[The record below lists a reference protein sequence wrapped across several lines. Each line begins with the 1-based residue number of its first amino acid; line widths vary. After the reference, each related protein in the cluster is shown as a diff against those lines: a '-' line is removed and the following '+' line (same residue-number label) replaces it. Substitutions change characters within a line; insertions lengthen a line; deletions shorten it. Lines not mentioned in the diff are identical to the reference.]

1 MAIYKRPGVYV
12 NELALATGPI
22 ADTGTANAAAA
33 VVAAF
38 PQGPSTITKVS
49 SWYDFKKI
57 FGDYNPL
64 YPSTYAVG
72 QFFKNG
78 GTDLYVRRILHT
90 VGSGID
96 GDLLATSAKIAVPA
110 TTGTN
115 VTAFTLTA
123 KSLGED
129 GNKLRARLLPTNG
142 IDGAY
147 DLAIY
152 QESGVSPNLKET
164 LVESFTGLIFNDGSN
179 GAGWAALQS
188 DFAPTVLQYQS
199 QYVYI
204 KSNEIDPTKI
214 PTATSGSLG
223 DTTYFYAL
231 AGAVGLKPMNSADFT
246 GGTYDSQSTTIT
258 RNTAIIDEFKVINQP
273 LVFFLPDVILRV
285 GNGSWTTGSGVTS
298 VVAVYD
304 AYVTFAAANG
314 HFVVVETGATG
325 ADAVTT
331 AITRAG
337 DLATSTSAAAY
348 FPNIYVRDPYGNSG
362 ASIRLVGPSGSVT
375 GLMLATDRATGP
387 FKTPAG
393 VEAKLADAIALEHA
407 FNDDELDQLNVGVTS
422 AGTSKVPV
430 NAIRQLPGVGIS
442 VMGGRTLTQSSSSDR
457 YIAIR
462 RSLNYVE
469 KRLKDLAQFAI
480 FETNDEVLWAR
491 MKTIL
496 GNFLNEY
503 RNQGGLRGETPDQ
516 AFFVKCDFE
525 NNTAAS
531 IAAGEVHVEVGV
543 ALEYPAE
550 FVIINLSQ
558 KTAV

>member
-12 NELALATGPI
+12 NELALATGPVS
-22 ADTGTANAAAA
+22 DTGTANAAAA

-49 SWYDFKKI
+49 SWYDFKKV

-90 VGSGID
+90 VGSNVSP
-96 GDLLATSAKIAVPA
+96 DLLATNAKVAIPA
-110 TTGTN
+110 TTSGT
-115 VTAFTLTA
+115 ALTLTA

-129 GNKLRARLLPTNG
+129 GNKLRVRLLPTTG
-142 IDGAY
+142 IDGAF
-147 DLAIY
+147 DLAVY
-152 QESGVSPNLKET
+152 QESGATPNLKET

-188 DFAPTVLQYQS
+188 DYAPTVLQYQS

-204 KSNEIDPTKI
+204 KSDEIDATKT
-214 PTATSGSLG
+214 PTATTGALG
-223 DTTYFYAL
+223 DSTYFYSL

-246 GGTYDSQSTTIT
+246 GGTWTEGAAV

-273 LVFFLPDVILRV
+273 LVFFFPDVILRV
-285 GNGSWTTGSGVTS
+285 GGGSWTTGTGATS
-298 VVAVYD
+298 VVAVYN
-304 AYVTFAAANG
+304 AYVNFAEANG
-314 HFVVVETGATG
+314 HFVIAETGAVG
-325 ADAVTT
+325 DDSVNT

-337 DLATSTSAAAY
+337 DLESSTSAAAY
-348 FPNIYVRDPYGNSG
+348 YPNLYIRDPYGNSG
-362 ASIRLVGPSGSVT
+362 SSIRLVGPSGSVA

-407 FNDDELDQLNVGVTS
+407 FKDEELDALNVGITTG
-422 AGTSKVPV
+422 GTTKVPV

-462 RSLNYVE
+462 RSLNYVN

-480 FETNDEVLWAR
+480 FETNDEILWAR

-503 RNQGGLRGETPDQ
+503 RNQGGLRGETSEQ
-516 AFFVKCDFE
+516 AFFVKCDTE

>member
-22 ADTGTANAAAA
+22 ADSGTANAAAA

-49 SWYDFKKI
+49 SWYDFKKV

-78 GTDLYVRRILHT
+78 GTEIYVRRILHT
-90 VGSGID
+90 VGANTG
-96 GDLLATSAKIAVPA
+96 GDLTATNASVAVVDSEDA
-110 TTGTN
+110 AA
-115 VTAFTLTA
+115 VTFTA

-129 GNKLRARLLPTNG
+129 GNALRVRLLANAG
-142 IDGAY
+142 IPGTF
-147 DLAIY
+147 DLAVY
-152 QESGVSPNLKET
+152 QEVGTGSNAKDILI
-164 LVESFTGLIFNDGSN
+164 ESFTGLVFSDGSN

-188 DFAPTVLQYQS
+188 DYAPTVLQYQS
-199 QYVYI
+199 QLLKIVT
-204 KSNEIDPTKI
+204 IDPTKT
-214 PTATSGSLG
+214 PVATSGTPS
-223 DTTYFYAL
+223 DETYFYAL
-231 AGAVGLKPMNSADFT
+231 SGAVGLKPMNGADFT
-246 GGTYDSQSTTIT
+246 GGTWTEGAAVRS
-258 RNTAIIDEFKVINQP
+258 TAIIDEFKVISQP
-273 LVFFLPDVILRV
+273 LVFFLPDVLLRV
-285 GNGSWTTGSGVTS
+285 GGGAWNTGTGATS
-298 VVAVYD
+298 VTAVYD
-304 AYVTFAAANG
+304 AYILFASTNG
-314 HFVVVETGATG
+314 HFVIVETGATG
-325 ADAVTT
+325 ADSVTT

-337 DLATSTSAAAY
+337 DLSTSTSAAAY
-348 FPNIYVRDPYGNSG
+348 YPNLYIRDPYGNSG
-362 ASIRLVGPSGSVT
+362 SSIRLVGPSGSVA
-375 GLMLATDRATGP
+375 GLMLATDRSTGP

-407 FNDDELDQLNVGVTS
+407 FTDEELDQLNVGVT
-422 AGTSKVPV
+422 AGGTAKVPV
-430 NAIRQLPGVGIS
+430 NAIRQLPGVGIA
-442 VMGGRTLTQSSSSDR
+442 VMGGRTMTQSTTSDR
-457 YIAIR
+457 YISIR

-480 FETNDEVLWAR
+480 FESNDEVLWAR

-503 RNQGGLRGETPDQ
+503 RNQGGLRGDSPDA
-516 AFFVKCDFE
+516 AFFVKCDAE